1 MNVFTVGVFVFLF
14 EGDSI
19 LSMSTTDVE
28 RKLRVVFTLNSRNKE
43 SSFVHEFI
51 SLQSCREVQYLY
63 SNLYS
68 VVGVGDGGIVYEDRV
83 TGLYLILFLK

>member
-28 RKLRVVFTLNSRNKE
+28 RKLRVVFTLNSGNKE
-43 SSFVHEFI
+43 SSFVHEFS